1 MIKVNNIK
9 VKPGYTRQDI
19 LQEISKKLK
28 TDINNIDD
36 FSVIR
41 RSLDARKK
49 DNIQFVLS
57 VKVSLN
63 ISENK
68 LIKKNKS
75 NDISL
80 YKQEKY
86 QFIAVQNKQCK
97 NVIVG
102 SGPAGLFAAYIMIK
116 SGLTPIIVE
125 RGEKIEDRVKSVE
138 KFFNGADLNTES
150 NIQFGEGGAGTFSDG
165 KLNTGISDSRIRLV
179 LETFVEFGAPSEI
192 LTEQKPHIGTDI
204 LKKVIVNFRKYIEE
218 NGGEFR
224 FSTKFL
230 RFTTQYGKLHS
241 AIVENNGKT
250 EEILC
255 DNLIIAIGHSARD
268 TF

>member
-192 LTEQKPHIGTDI
+192 LTDDFEETTMESKLQKG
-204 LKKVIVNFRKYIEE
+204 LFAC
-218 NGGEFR
+218 G
-224 FSTKFL
+224 
-230 RFTTQYGKLHS
+230 
-241 AIVENNGKT
+241 
-250 EEILC
+250 EILDIDGDC
-255 DNLIIAIGHSARD
+255 GGYNLQWAFSSAFLAAKSVIGE
-268 TF
+268 